1 VAAVT
6 LRTLSRRPGVVR
18 ELDDPAVITDR
29 GRPIAVLLP
38 LAADAFEDF
47 VFSNVPTF
55 VDALRHADEELA
67 AGETRELD
75 DVLAELDD

>member
-1 VAAVT
+1 M
-6 LRTLSRRPGVVR
+6 
-18 ELDDPAVITDR
+18 ITDR

-55 VDALRHADEELA
+55 VDALRQADEELA
-67 AGETRELD
+67 AGETRALD
-75 DVLAELDD
+75 DVLGELDD